1 MVARTVLS
9 PPSFFFFFPQERS
22 LGQKFLINATLTANL
37 QKAGETDDLNDTVS
51 YAAVY
56 TDIKTIV
63 EGKSHLL
70 IESVAETIA
79 SKILESHTFVKDVTI
94 RVEKPHVAVEGVVES
109 LGIEIFRTRKR
120 I

>member
-1 MVARTVLS
+1 MFSTAVKICFIFL
-9 PPSFFFFFPQERS
+9 QERI
-22 LGQKFLINATLTANL
+22 LGQKFLVNATLTANL
-37 QKAGETDDLNDTVS
+37 QKAGETDDLEDTVS

-63 EGKSHLL
+63 EGKPHLL

-79 SKILESHTFVKDVTI
+79 TKILDSHKFVEDVRI

-109 LGIEIFRTRKR
+109 LGIEIFRTQKR